1 MPAISLASGEVHSWC
16 VRLDVPPETAAGC
29 CAALTDDERNRSARL
44 RFTGDWR
51 RFVVTRGVLRELLGR
66 YLRTNPG
73 EVRFVYNPFGK
84 PALSPE
90 FGSRLTFN
98 VSHSGDLALIA
109 IATDS
114 DIGVDLECIREQPD
128 YVEIARRFFSAAE
141 AEQLTR
147 LPSQIHAKAFLSCW
161 TKKEAYV
168 KARGE
173 GLALLCAEGD
183 FTPAR
188 GWSLYTL
195 LPAPGYVGALVIRG
209 SGWHLTQWRWQ
220 MAPSMDHDCPPIRSH
235 GSITLVESGP
245 SEIGISLA
253 PAARNSN
260 GAGICRR
267 HSASGKNG
275 NGSAFS
281 P

>member
-1 MPAISLASGEVHSWC
+1 MPAIQLASGEVHSWC
-16 VRLDVPPETAAGC
+16 VRLDVPETAAGC
-29 CAALTDDERNRSARL
+29 YAALSGDERNRSARL
-44 RFTGDWR
+44 RFTRDWR

-66 YLRTNPG
+66 YLRTHPG
-73 EVRFVYNPFGK
+73 QVRFVYNPFGK

-128 YVEIARRFFSAAE
+128 YVDIARRFFSAAE
-141 AEQLTR
+141 VDQLNR
-147 LPSQIHAKAFLSCW
+147 LPSHLHAPAFLSCW

-173 GLALLCAEGD
+173 GLTLLPPAGEI
-183 FTPAR
+183 TPAR

-195 LPAPGYVGALVIRG
+195 RPAPGYVGALVIRG
-209 SGWHLTQWRWQ
+209 SGWHLTQCRL
-220 MAPSMDHDCPPIRSH
+220 S
-235 GSITLVESGP
+235 
-245 SEIGISLA
+245 SL
-253 PAARNSN
+253 
-260 GAGICRR
+260 
-267 HSASGKNG
+267 
-275 NGSAFS
+275 
-281 P
+281 

>member
-1 MPAISLASGEVHSWC
+1 
-16 VRLDVPPETAAGC
+16 
-29 CAALTDDERNRSARL
+29 
-44 RFTGDWR
+44 
-51 RFVVTRGVLRELLGR
+51 
-66 YLRTNPG
+66 
-73 EVRFVYNPFGK
+73 VYNPFGK

-128 YVEIARRFFSAAE
+128 YVEIARRFFSAGE
-141 AEQLTR
+141 VDQLHR
-147 LPSQIHAKAFLSCW
+147 LPSHLHAQAFLSCW
-161 TKKEAYV
+161 TRKEAYA
-168 KARGE
+168 KACGE
-173 GLALLCAEGD
+173 GLALLFAAGD
-183 FTPAR
+183 ITPAD
-188 GWSLYTL
+188 WSLYTL

-220 MAPSMDHDCPPIRSH
+220 MAPSMDHDCPPFRSH
-235 GSITLVESGP
+235 GSITLVESRLSGV
-245 SEIGISLA
+245 GISLA